1 MSSALLSSPRATSLS
16 LLAGASLSFIAAGCG
31 GGGGGGNGSAA
42 AAISSGSPSA
52 TTSAGT
58 TSSGPIAVG
67 PLTRKALEFEKTMK
81 AQHLGLGQVQDVVV
95 DASGTVR
102 RTGGAPSRQLWTG
115 FYAAS
120 QAMRYR
126 STQDPDAL
134 AQLQS
139 SLQTLHDLH
148 EVTGYRGAIA
158 RGYDL
163 DTIETRGYP
172 AGGRFAG
179 YNYNQGTPSR
189 DQYAGWFYGIGHGFK
204 HVQDPA
210 LRQALIDD
218 VRAVCDILQAGD
230 LQMSAPWGPTGQ
242 VEDFFN
248 LKPDYFYQNQINA
261 QTWATVDDFPIN
273 LITKSIPYDPQL
285 AAAIQTA
292 QIPPIRSGEAMK
304 ALFFFT
310 VAEHVTGD
318 PKYGAFKQQLLF
330 QRDFLNTIDRYLTM
344 TDDMFHGRNLQVAE
358 DALKQLFQAVGS
370 IVQAYLV
377 AQGQSAFVTQLLLPI
392 TTAGVSGWLSDL
404 VVDVIAWIH
413 DPNNQGKLQRWVQR
427 LQFGTAVLSLV
438 GQQKLAGQINTF
450 VTQYGQNLGHQ
461 GLIDLAKTIRS
472 HLGVNLNLMPLTL
485 MIELETDPQVKATY
499 RTWID
504 RNWEFLKEDHNPMV
518 NLLHHGYGTPGVDDL
533 AHSLETLRRFP
544 TDLSMREVDNSNYPG
559 LVRSTWPDRFGRT
572 GQHALQPAFFEI
584 DERAP
589 DIFPWRGHPRQI
601 KSGSPNPDVKVAPL
615 GYLMPYWF
623 ARDLG
628 LIGVGD

>member
-1 MSSALLSSPRATSLS
+1 MSSALSPTRASSLCLLASASLS
-16 LLAGASLSFIAAGCG
+16 LIAAGCG
-31 GGGGGGNGSAA
+31 GGGGGGGASAA
-42 AAISSGSPSA
+42 AAVSSGTASA
-52 TTSAGT
+52 TTSGAP
-58 TSSGPIAVG
+58 TSSGPVAVG
-67 PLTRKALEFEKTMK
+67 PLTRKALEFEKTMQ
-81 AQHLGLGQVQDVVV
+81 AQHLGLGQVQDVIV
-95 DASGTVR
+95 DPSGTVQ
-102 RTGGAPSRQLWTG
+102 RTGGAPSRLLWTG
-115 FYAAS
+115 FYTAS

-134 AQLQS
+134 ANLERG
-139 SLQTLHDLH
+139 LQTLHDLH
-148 EVTGYRGAIA
+148 EVTGYPGAIA

-163 DTIETRGYP
+163 PTIETQGHP

-179 YNYNQGTPSR
+179 YNYNKGTPSR
-189 DQYAGWFYGIGHGFK
+189 DQYAGWFYGVGHGFK
-204 HVQDPA
+204 HLQDPA
-210 LRQALIDD
+210 LRQALIAD
-218 VRAVCDILQAGD
+218 VRAVCDILQGND
-230 LQMSAPWGPTGQ
+230 LQMSSPWGPTGA

-248 LKPDYFYQNQINA
+248 LRPDYFYQNQINP

-292 QIPPIRSGEAMK
+292 SIPPIRSGEALK

-318 PKYGAFKQQLLF
+318 PKYTAYKQQLLF
-330 QRDFLNTIDRYLTM
+330 QRDYLNTISRYLTM
-344 TDDMFHGRNLQVAE
+344 TDDLFYGRNLQVAE
-358 DALKQLFQAVGS
+358 DALKQLFQAVGD

-377 AQGQSAFVTQLLLPI
+377 AQGQSALVTQLLLPI

-404 VVDVIAWIH
+404 VVDIIAWIH
-413 DPNNQGKLQRWVQR
+413 DPNNQGKLQSWVQR
-427 LQFGTAVLSLV
+427 LQFGSAILSLV

-461 GLIDLAKTIRS
+461 GLIDLAKTMRS

-504 RNWEFLKEDHNPMV
+504 RNWEFLQADHNPMV
-518 NLLHHGYGTPGVDDL
+518 NLLHQGYGTPSPTDMP
-533 AHSLETLRRFP
+533 HTLETLRRFP
-544 TDLSMREVDNSNYPG
+544 TDMSMREVDNSNYPG

-572 GQHALQPAFFEI
+572 GQHSLQPEYFEI

-601 KSGSPNPDVKVAPL
+601 KTGSNNPNVKVAPL

-628 LIGVGD
+628 LLGLSD